1 MRRILISL
9 FSALL
14 AGSLL
19 QAQTL
24 PSLLVNADAAALGAG
39 GSAIAADAT
48 AFALEN
54 NTAAIPFSDKTVFAG
69 VSYGLWQPSSAAK
82 NQIAFS
88 GWWNSGKRF
97 AAGLYAKTFRYPS
110 YTSINENG
118 VTDSYQNGANQSGTK
133 ASADLQAYNSLAKVY
148 NALMDKLSGKLPKI
162 MKQSRL
168 AALRDE

>member
-1 MRRILISL
+1 MNRKTLISL
-9 FSALL
+9 FAALL

-69 VSYGLWQPSSAAK
+69 VSYGLWQPSSPLC
-82 NQIAFS
+82 QDFPLS
-88 GWWNSGKRF
+88 F
-97 AAGLYAKTFRYPS
+97 LYIDQRERRAQPGRWTF
-110 YTSINENG
+110 
-118 VTDSYQNGANQSGTK
+118 
-133 ASADLQAYNSLAKVY
+133 
-148 NALMDKLSGKLPKI
+148 LPV
-162 MKQSRL
+162 
-168 AALRDE
+168 